1 MTTDTVFFACFYYP
15 SNKNKLARKPH
26 SSGGT
31 QAQLHF
37 RSGTWTQHACF
48 RRGLNPASSNWNLP
62 PGLRTTEARVLPSCR
77 KHRQRGSLL
86 AQGRL
91 REKHRRAGKWVWPR
105 EWGCILTVKGE
116 AGGETSASLLWV
128 TAMLTSLVLPP
139 ALCGLPRTVSAR
151 LKSYGC

>member
-1 MTTDTVFFACFYYP
+1 MFLACFYYP

-37 RSGTWTQHACF
+37 RSGTWTQHPCL

-62 PGLRTTEARVLPSCR
+62 PGLGTTEARVLPSCL
-77 KHRQRGSLL
+77 KHRQRGSLP
-86 AQGRL
+86 AQGRR
-91 REKHRRAGKWVWPR
+91 REKHRRACKGAWP
-105 EWGCILTVKGE
+105 WGQGCIFTVKGE

-128 TAMLTSLVLPP
+128 TAMLTSLVPPP

-151 LKSYGC
+151 HKSFVC